1 MVKYYVKKSNGKL
14 SQRNTNKPSVSGIT
28 RKKRRNYINVQFSKP
43 RINVASNKKIEKEK
57 TPKLNSTKGKRMV
70 EESDP
75 LYVAI
80 HTQQADIKSAITG
93 YKKIIVTLQDKIKS
107 NDKAIEKFNKT
118 IEQNF
123 KQLESLKDGNEAIIS
138 SFKKEMENIKQLHNS
153 ILLKENDTCNKL
165 ISETQENIKLL
176 ERELDKV
183 SKMSLTKF
191 GTTF

>member
-14 SQRNTNKPSVSGIT
+14 SQRNTNKKT
-28 RKKRRNYINVQFSKP
+28 RRTLKNVQFSKP

-70 EESDP
+70 EETDP

-93 YKKIIVTLQDKIKS
+93 YKKIIVTLQEKIAS
-107 NDKAIEKFNKT
+107 NDKSIEKFNKT

-165 ISETQENIKLL
+165 ISDTQENIKLL